1 MPHARSTAQLV
12 DPADGTQL
20 AIKPGVAP
28 DTVVD
33 ALIKAGKSKS
43 VQDGLAVLGHVRVRR
58 HSTWINF
65 QARVK
70 KWIDASGPAG
80 FTTQKNDATCIQF
93 RSSDALIVSLQWD
106 PATTVAT
113 ADATTATAATAATT
127 EPAAATATAEPPA
140 EGWCSVM

>member
-80 FTTQKNDATCIQF
+80 FTTQKNDATCMQF
-93 RSSDALIVSLQWD
+93 RSSNAGDALIVSLQWD
-106 PATTVAT
+106 PTTTVAA
-113 ADATTATAATAATT
+113 ADATDATAATT